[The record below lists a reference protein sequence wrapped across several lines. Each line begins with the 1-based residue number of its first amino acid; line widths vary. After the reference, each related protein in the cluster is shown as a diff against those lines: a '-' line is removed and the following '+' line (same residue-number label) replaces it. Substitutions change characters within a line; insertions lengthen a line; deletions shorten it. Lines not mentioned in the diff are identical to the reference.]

1 MIRVITHILPTTQL
15 VHIIAALEQHTQL
28 LLLAVATHHHTH
40 RHTQVIM
47 IRILQRLLVHICDY
61 YFFKHLTIV

>member
-28 LLLAVATHHHTH
+28 LLLAVATHHHT
-40 RHTQVIM
+40 QVIM